1 VYKFDWG
8 SCRVGFLTVA
18 LFEGSLN
25 RDVFYAG
32 LIHDL
37 IPALPVNAVVI
48 MDNASFYQRADRVE
62 ALE

>member
-1 VYKFDWG
+1 M
-8 SCRVGFLTVA
+8 A

-37 IPALPVNAVVI
+37 ILVLPVNAVIV
-48 MDNASFYQRADRVE
+48 MDNASFHQCAGRVE
-62 ALE
+62 VLERSGRQLEFLPPYL